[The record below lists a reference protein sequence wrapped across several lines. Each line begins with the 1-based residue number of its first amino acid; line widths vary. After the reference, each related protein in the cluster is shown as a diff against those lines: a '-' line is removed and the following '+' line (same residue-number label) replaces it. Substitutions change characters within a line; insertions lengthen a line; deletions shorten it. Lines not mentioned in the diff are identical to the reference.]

1 MSKIQAKEAWGTRL
15 GLILAMA
22 GNAVGLGNF
31 LRFPI
36 QAIQNGGGAFI
47 IPYLV
52 SFVLL
57 GFPLMLVEWST
68 GRYAGLRGHHSSP
81 FVLQSLDKRPY
92 WKYIGVIGLFSN
104 IVIASYYCYIES
116 WTLSYVYHSIIRTF
130 DGMTEIQV
138 SDFFDD
144 YLRISTSTTGIPY
157 ESILFYIL
165 CLSINVWI
173 LSQTLRKG
181 IERAAKFFMPL
192 LIIFGL
198 FLVVKIVTIKAG
210 EQGAIYDG
218 WVGLEFLWTPD
229 LNSLSDPKVWLSAAG
244 QIFFTLSLGMG
255 CIQCYASY
263 LKENDD
269 VVLNSMTA
277 GFMNEFVEI
286 VIGGSIIIPISIGYF
301 GIDKVMDLCQ
311 IGGFGLGF
319 RTMPY
324 LFEQWGDV
332 LASLAG
338 IAFFGLLFGAGITSS
353 LAMGAPIVGFLKDNF
368 GWSRKKGALAF
379 GSIILAFGIPTVLF
393 FSKGVFDEY
402 DYWGG
407 TVALVLYATAE
418 IILFSWIFGVN
429 RGWEL
434 IHQGADMRMPGIFKF
449 ILRYITPT
457 MLILILLASA
467 VKPKNDDWS
476 LLSLQGW
483 ELDKNSIIGEL
494 SHKDIGPNNTWFAKE
509 YFAERDGLV
518 HKITAT
524 EKGNMLEILSA
535 NTIKSYHLPSRHT
548 LMVSEGDRIKAGD
561 VLYKGKIV
569 NTVFYIDSARIGLL
583 ILFLMLCFF
592 VWKAANKKS
601 HNYFDIEQLNQ

>member
-31 LRFPI
+31 LRFPN

-57 GFPLMLVEWST
+57 GIPLMLVEWST

-165 CLSINVWI
+165 CLSINVGI

-192 LIIFGL
+192 LILFGL

-229 LNSLSDPKVWLSAAG
+229 LKSLSDPKVWLSAAG

-418 IILFSWIFGVN
+418 IILFSWIFGVD
-429 RGWEL
+429 RGWKL

>member
-1 MSKIQAKEAWGTRL
+1 MSKTQAKEAWGTRL

-57 GFPLMLVEWST
+57 GIPLMLVEWST

>member
-1 MSKIQAKEAWGTRL
+1 MNKKPTNEAWGTRI

-52 SFVLL
+52 SFLLL
-57 GFPLMLVEWST
+57 GIPLMLVEWST
-68 GRYAGLRGHHSSP
+68 GRFAGLRGHHSSP

-116 WTLSYVYHSIIRTF
+116 WTLSYVYHSLIRTF
-130 DGMTEIQV
+130 DGMTETQV
-138 SDFFDD
+138 SGFFDN
-144 YLRISTSTTGIPY
+144 YLKLSTSTTGIPY
-157 ESILFYIL
+157 ESIFFYIL
-165 CLSINVWI
+165 CLGINIWI

-192 LIIFGL
+192 LVIFGL
-198 FLVVKIVTIKAG
+198 FLVIRIVTIKAG
-210 EQGAIYDG
+210 EQGAINDG
-218 WVGLEFLWTPD
+218 WLGLEFLWTPD
-229 LNSLSDPKVWLSAAG
+229 LSSLSNPKVWLSAAG

-263 LKENDD
+263 LKEKDD

-277 GFMNEFVEI
+277 GFMNEFTEI
-286 VIGGSIIIPISIGYF
+286 VIGGSIIIPLSIGYF
-301 GIDKVMDLCQ
+301 GIDKVMDLSQ

-324 LFEQWGDV
+324 LFEQWGDIF
-332 LASLAG
+332 ASLAG

-353 LAMGAPIVGFLKDNF
+353 LAMGSPIVGFLKDNF

-379 GSIILAFGIPTVLF
+379 GGIILVFGIPTVLF

-407 TVALVLYATAE
+407 TIALVLYAAAE
-418 IILFSWIFGVN
+418 IILFSWIMGVD
-429 RGWEL
+429 RGWKL
-434 IHQGADMRMPGIFKF
+434 IHQGADIRMPGVFKF
-449 ILRYITPT
+449 ILKYITPT

-467 VKPKNDDWS
+467 IKPRDDDWS
-476 LLSLQGW
+476 LLSLKGW
-483 ELDKNSIIGEL
+483 ELDKSSIIGEL
-494 SHKDIGPNNTWFAKE
+494 FHKDIGPNNTWFAQE
-509 YFAERDGLV
+509 YYAEQAGLV
-518 HKITAT
+518 QGVIPT
-524 EKGNMLEILSA
+524 ETGNRLDILTGNS
-535 NTIKSYHLPSRHT
+535 TKSYQLRSRHQ
-548 LMVSEGDRIKAGD
+548 LMVAEGDRVNVGD
-561 VLYKGKIV
+561 VLYKGKTL

-583 ILFLMLCFF
+583 ILFLMLCFL
-592 VWKAANKKS
+592 VWKANKKS
-601 HNYFDIEQLNQ
+601 HNYIEFEQFNQR

>member
-57 GFPLMLVEWST
+57 GIPLMLVEWST

-229 LNSLSDPKVWLSAAG
+229 LKSLSDPKVWLSAAG

-353 LAMGAPIVGFLKDNF
+353 LAMGAPIVG
-368 GWSRKKGALAF
+368 
-379 GSIILAFGIPTVLF
+379 
-393 FSKGVFDEY
+393 
-402 DYWGG
+402 
-407 TVALVLYATAE
+407 
-418 IILFSWIFGVN
+418 
-429 RGWEL
+429 
-434 IHQGADMRMPGIFKF
+434 
-449 ILRYITPT
+449 
-457 MLILILLASA
+457 
-467 VKPKNDDWS
+467 
-476 LLSLQGW
+476 
-483 ELDKNSIIGEL
+483 
-494 SHKDIGPNNTWFAKE
+494 
-509 YFAERDGLV
+509 
-518 HKITAT
+518 
-524 EKGNMLEILSA
+524 
-535 NTIKSYHLPSRHT
+535 
-548 LMVSEGDRIKAGD
+548 
-561 VLYKGKIV
+561 
-569 NTVFYIDSARIGLL
+569 
-583 ILFLMLCFF
+583 
-592 VWKAANKKS
+592 
-601 HNYFDIEQLNQ
+601 

>member
-1 MSKIQAKEAWGTRL
+1 MDKIHAKETWGTRI

-52 SFVLL
+52 SFILL
-57 GFPLMLVEWST
+57 GIPLILVEWST

-81 FVLQSLDKRPY
+81 FVLQSFDKRPY
-92 WKYIGVIGLFSN
+92 WKYIGVIGIFSN

-116 WTLSYVYHSIIRTF
+116 WTISYVYHSMIRTF
-130 DGMTEIQV
+130 EGMTEIQV
-138 SDFFDD
+138 SDFFDN
-144 YLRISTSTTGIPY
+144 YLKISTSTTGIPY
-157 ESILFYIL
+157 ESILFYLL
-165 CLSINVWI
+165 CLGINVWI

-181 IERAAKFFMPL
+181 IERAARFFMPL
-192 LIIFGL
+192 LVIFGL
-198 FLVVKIVTIKAG
+198 FLVIRIVSIKAG

-263 LKENDD
+263 LKEKDD

-277 GFMNEFVEI
+277 GFMNEFIEI

-338 IAFFGLLFGAGITSS
+338 IAFFGLLFGAGITST

-368 GWSRKKGALAF
+368 GWPRKKGALAF
-379 GSIILAFGIPTVLF
+379 GGIILVFGIPTVLF

-402 DYWGG
+402 DFWGG
-407 TVALVLYATAE
+407 TIALVIYATAE
-418 IILFSWIFGVN
+418 IILFSWIVGVD
-429 RGWEL
+429 RGWKL
-434 IHQGADMRMPGIFKF
+434 IHQGADIRMPGIFKF
-449 ILRYITPT
+449 VLRYITPT

-467 VKPKNDDWS
+467 LKPKDDDWA
-476 LLSLQGW
+476 LLSLKGW

-494 SHKDIGPNNTWFAKE
+494 LHTGIGPNNTWFAGE
-509 YFAERDGLV
+509 YFAEDAGLV
-518 HKITAT
+518 HKIAAT
-524 EKGNMLEILSA
+524 EKGTTLEILSA
-535 NTIKSYHLPSRHT
+535 NTIKSYQLSCRHL
-548 LMVSEGDRIKAGD
+548 LMVSEGDRVTPGD
-561 VLYKGKIV
+561 VLYKGKTI
-569 NTVFYIDSARIGLL
+569 NTVFYIDCARIGLL
-583 ILFLMLCFF
+583 ILLLLLCFF
-592 VWKAANKKS
+592 VWKANKKP
-601 HNYFDIEQLNQ
+601 HNYFDIEEPDL

>member
-57 GFPLMLVEWST
+57 GIPLMLVEWST

-229 LNSLSDPKVWLSAAG
+229 LKSLSDPKVWLSAAG

-418 IILFSWIFGVN
+418 IILFSWIFGVG
-429 RGWEL
+429 RGWKL

-524 EKGNMLEILSA
+524 GKGNMLEILSA

>member
-57 GFPLMLVEWST
+57 GIPLMLVEWST

-524 EKGNMLEILSA
+524 EKGNILEILSA

>member
-57 GFPLMLVEWST
+57 GIPLMLVEWST

-218 WVGLEFLWTPD
+218 WVGLEFY
-229 LNSLSDPKVWLSAAG
+229 G
-244 QIFFTLSLGMG
+244 R
-255 CIQCYASY
+255 
-263 LKENDD
+263 
-269 VVLNSMTA
+269 
-277 GFMNEFVEI
+277 
-286 VIGGSIIIPISIGYF
+286 PISSLYPIPRYGYRPPARYF
-301 GIDKVMDLCQ
+301 L
-311 IGGFGLGF
+311 
-319 RTMPY
+319 PY
-324 LFEQWGDV
+324 RWV
-332 LASLAG
+332 WAAYN
-338 IAFFGLLFGAGITSS
+338 AMLLT
-353 LAMGAPIVGFLKDNF
+353 
-368 GWSRKKGALAF
+368 
-379 GSIILAFGIPTVLF
+379 
-393 FSKGVFDEY
+393 
-402 DYWGG
+402 
-407 TVALVLYATAE
+407 
-418 IILFSWIFGVN
+418 
-429 RGWEL
+429 
-434 IHQGADMRMPGIFKF
+434 
-449 ILRYITPT
+449 
-457 MLILILLASA
+457 
-467 VKPKNDDWS
+467 
-476 LLSLQGW
+476 
-483 ELDKNSIIGEL
+483 
-494 SHKDIGPNNTWFAKE
+494 
-509 YFAERDGLV
+509 
-518 HKITAT
+518 
-524 EKGNMLEILSA
+524 
-535 NTIKSYHLPSRHT
+535 
-548 LMVSEGDRIKAGD
+548 
-561 VLYKGKIV
+561 
-569 NTVFYIDSARIGLL
+569 
-583 ILFLMLCFF
+583 
-592 VWKAANKKS
+592 
-601 HNYFDIEQLNQ
+601 

>member
-57 GFPLMLVEWST
+57 GIPLMLVEWST

-229 LNSLSDPKVWLSAAG
+229 LKSLSDPKVWLSAAG

-353 LAMGAPIVGFLKDNF
+353 LAMGAPIVGFLKYNF

-418 IILFSWIFGVN
+418 IILFSWIFGVD
-429 RGWEL
+429 RGWKL

-483 ELDKNSIIGEL
+483 ELDKNSIVGEL
-494 SHKDIGPNNTWFAKE
+494 LHKDIGPNNTWFAKE
-509 YFAERDGLV
+509 YFAEHDGLV

-524 EKGNMLEILSA
+524 EKGNILEILSA

-601 HNYFDIEQLNQ
+601 HNYFEMEQLNQ

>member
-57 GFPLMLVEWST
+57 GIPLMLVEWST

-229 LNSLSDPKVWLSAAG
+229 LKSLSDPKVWLSAAG

-524 EKGNMLEILSA
+524 EKGNILEILSA

-601 HNYFDIEQLNQ
+601 HNYFEMEQLNQ

>member
-57 GFPLMLVEWST
+57 GIPLMLVEWST

-368 GWSRKKGALAF
+368 AGRKKGSCLRQHYL
-379 GSIILAFGIPTVLF
+379 SI
-393 FSKGVFDEY
+393 
-402 DYWGG
+402 
-407 TVALVLYATAE
+407 
-418 IILFSWIFGVN
+418 
-429 RGWEL
+429 
-434 IHQGADMRMPGIFKF
+434 
-449 ILRYITPT
+449 
-457 MLILILLASA
+457 
-467 VKPKNDDWS
+467 
-476 LLSLQGW
+476 
-483 ELDKNSIIGEL
+483 
-494 SHKDIGPNNTWFAKE
+494 
-509 YFAERDGLV
+509 
-518 HKITAT
+518 
-524 EKGNMLEILSA
+524 
-535 NTIKSYHLPSRHT
+535 
-548 LMVSEGDRIKAGD
+548 
-561 VLYKGKIV
+561 
-569 NTVFYIDSARIGLL
+569 
-583 ILFLMLCFF
+583 
-592 VWKAANKKS
+592 
-601 HNYFDIEQLNQ
+601 

>member
-57 GFPLMLVEWST
+57 GIPLMLVEWST

>member
-57 GFPLMLVEWST
+57 GIPLMLVEWST

-524 EKGNMLEILSA
+524 EKGNILEILSA

-601 HNYFDIEQLNQ
+601 HNYFEMEQLNQ

>member
-57 GFPLMLVEWST
+57 GIPLMLVEWST

-192 LIIFGL
+192 LILFGL

-229 LNSLSDPKVWLSAAG
+229 LKSLSDPKVWLSAAG

>member
-57 GFPLMLVEWST
+57 GIPLMLVEWST

-229 LNSLSDPKVWLSAAG
+229 LKSLSDPKVWLSAAG

>member
-57 GFPLMLVEWST
+57 GIPLMLVEWST

-601 HNYFDIEQLNQ
+601 HNYFEMEQLNQ